1 MNDFVLGGFPIGL
14 SKADELVCA
23 EVALRL
29 HKPMATIVMCIK
41 ATLRIC
47 EWALSSGQ
55 NFDFVFKDIGVLVCR
70 GNYVAMRFFEDLVRE
85 VAQSQCLAEGL
96 LHVSLAYI
104 SCALQLL
111 GTQLWP
117 WAAFHGPGR

>member
-1 MNDFVLGGFPIGL
+1 LAGFSPGL

-29 HKPMATIVMCIK
+29 HKPKDAIVACIK

-55 NFDFVFKDIGVLVCR
+55 NLDFVFKGVGVLLCR
-70 GNYVAMRFFEDLVRE
+70 GSHVLMRFFEDLARE
-85 VAQSQCLAEGL
+85 VAQSQCLADGL
-96 LHVSLAYI
+96 LQV
-104 SCALQLL
+104 
-111 GTQLWP
+111 
-117 WAAFHGPGR
+117 